1 MSDTEEELFDLDNE
15 ELDLSYQNVYM
26 TRHIYEY
33 IQEMC
38 FDTNLFSELLENEL
52 YDFLYPKE
60 YGEG

>member
-26 TRHIYEY
+26 TRNIYEY

-38 FDTNLFSELLENEL
+38 FDTNLFSELLEDEL
-52 YDFLYPKE
+52 YDFLYPEK
-60 YGEG
+60 GAQ